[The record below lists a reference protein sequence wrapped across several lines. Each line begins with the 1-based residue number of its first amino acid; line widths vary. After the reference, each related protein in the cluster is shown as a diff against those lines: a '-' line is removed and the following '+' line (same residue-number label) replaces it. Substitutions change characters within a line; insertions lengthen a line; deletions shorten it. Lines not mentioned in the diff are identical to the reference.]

1 MKQHFSLIIFE
12 TYLRP
17 LASILLPASFPF
29 GVGNPERKPL
39 FTLLPL
45 SPLPLFQA
53 LPVGRSSCSSFLTS
67 VGWSSLL
74 PTHTIAGTPPDR
86 AARCLHRHNV
96 YIISCIFPTITPS
109 NELKKIIAKMI
120 KAMFALETACVLCA
134 ARELFYVQRRD
145 RH

>member
-1 MKQHFSLIIFE
+1 M
-12 TYLRP
+12 P
-17 LASILLPASFPF
+17 VSFPF

-39 FTLLPL
+39 FTLPSL
-45 SPLPLFQA
+45 SPLFQA

-109 NELKKIIAKMI
+109 NELMKIIKNMM
-120 KAMFALETACVLCA
+120 KLMFSMETADSP
-134 ARELFYVQRRD
+134 VQRENFFTSSGEIATEVFVGAGSDMCERAKGE
-145 RH
+145 